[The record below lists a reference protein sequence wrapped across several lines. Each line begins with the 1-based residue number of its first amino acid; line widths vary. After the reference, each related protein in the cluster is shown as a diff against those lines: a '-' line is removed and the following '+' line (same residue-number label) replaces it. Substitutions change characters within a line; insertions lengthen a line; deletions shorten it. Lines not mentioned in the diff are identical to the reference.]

1 MKLHHYSDIPADNQ
15 ISNCYH
21 LEEDRKDLVK
31 VNVYLLLTVKPI
43 SWPNPTP
50 LPSFLIIKKSL
61 QRRLSQFIYLV
72 KKNL

>member
-31 VNVYLLLTVKPI
+31 VNVHLLLTVKLDK
-43 SWPNPTP
+43 T
-50 LPSFLIIKKSL
+50 SL
-61 QRRLSQFIYLV
+61 SSPHF
-72 KKNL
+72 